1 MVFSIISN
9 AIFSLLWLRLIRYIQ
24 RDYQETQSR
33 GLLVAE
39 IIVVLICFT
48 ISILWIRSTL
58 WNNTWRL

>member
-33 GLLVAE
+33 GLLVIE

-58 WNNTWRL
+58 

>member
-1 MVFSIISN
+1 MGFSIISN

-39 IIVVLICFT
+39 IIVVLICFI
-48 ISILWIRSTL
+48 ISVLCIRSEL
-58 WNNTWRL
+58 

>member
-1 MVFSIISN
+1 MAFSIISN

-48 ISILWIRSTL
+48 IIILWIMSTL
-58 WNNTWRL
+58 

>member
-1 MVFSIISN
+1 MAFSIISN

-58 WNNTWRL
+58 

>member
-1 MVFSIISN
+1 MAFSIISN

-24 RDYQETQSR
+24 RDYQETESR

-58 WNNTWRL
+58 

>member
-1 MVFSIISN
+1 MAFSIISN
-9 AIFSLLWLRLIRYIQ
+9 AIFSLLWLQLIRYIQ

-58 WNNTWRL
+58 

>member
-1 MVFSIISN
+1 MGFSIIYN

-58 WNNTWRL
+58 

>member
-1 MVFSIISN
+1 MGFSIISN

-58 WNNTWRL
+58 